1 MDYSYIGTGTG
12 YVRKVG
18 AAGPLQELG
27 NASAITFG
35 VTEDV
40 KTLLDRTQPGGGTR
54 NEVRRISSVDFSAT
68 LSDYSPNNL
77 AIGFLGDIGSLAA
90 GTKVDEVITV
100 YKGGL
105 NILSQFS
112 DTVTAVKSADS
123 ATTYDPVDASGAG
136 DYILKDGGL
145 IIPEG
150 SAIDDADS
158 LKVSFGFGAKA
169 ILQALTQAAGIYEF
183 YFPGFNEA
191 QQGKRFVIRA
201 YRVRIGATDQ
211 LGLITDDF
219 GNLTIKG
226 TVLKDDTQP
235 DGLSQYFR
243 AEMEQ

>member
-1 MDYSYIGTGTG
+1 MDYSYIGTGKS

-18 AAGPLQELG
+18 AAAAMQELG

-54 NEVRRISSVDFSAT
+54 NEVRRIQSVDFAAT

-77 AIGFLGDIGSLAA
+77 ALGFLGDISSLVA
-90 GTKVDEVITV
+90 GNKIDEVVTA

-105 NILSQFS
+105 NLLSQFA
-112 DTVTAVKSADS
+112 DTVTAVKSADG

-136 DYILKDGGL
+136 DYLVTDGGL
-145 IIPEG
+145 VIPAG
-150 SAIDDADS
+150 STIDDAAS
-158 LKVSFGFGAKA
+158 LKVSFAYGAKS
-169 ILQALTQAAGIYEF
+169 IMQALTQAAGIYEF

-191 QQGKRFVIRA
+191 QQSKRFVVHA

-235 DGLSQYFR
+235 AGLSQYFR
-243 AEMEQ
+243 AEVEA